1 GHAVLG
7 VDHRDDRVEPVV
19 LGDFVVH
26 EERLAHRAGVGHAG
40 RFYDDALE
48 VQFAGL
54 ALGAQVAQRAHQVAP
69 HRAADAAVAE
79 FDDFF
84 AGVLHQ
90 QVVVDAFGPELVF
103 DDRDAA
109 AMEFAKN
116 AFEQGGL
123 AGTEKAGEDR
133 DGDHFVQTALRIH
146 GKSTAKSLRAHGAPL
161 GGDNG
166 AAVAA
171 GRRIT
176 AQSGQGGKP
185 GPTPP
190 APCPG
195 TRKNA
200 AVIRWM
206 SLYGDE
212 LPDIKPWPREP

>member
-1 GHAVLG
+1 
-7 VDHRDDRVEPVV
+7 
-19 LGDFVVH
+19 
-26 EERLAHRAGVGHAG
+26 
-40 RFYDDALE
+40 
-48 VQFAGL
+48 
-54 ALGAQVAQRAHQVAP
+54 
-69 HRAADAAVAE
+69 
-79 FDDFF
+79 
-84 AGVLHQ
+84 
-90 QVVVDAFGPELVF
+90 
-103 DDRDAA
+103 
-109 AMEFAKN
+109 
-116 AFEQGGL
+116 
-123 AGTEKAGEDR
+123 
-133 DGDHFVQTALRIH
+133 QTALRIH

-190 APCPG
+190 APCAG

-212 LPDIKPWPREP
+212 LPDIKPWPREPGKRPAAPTRIDDAPSHLKQHDSGGVPVMMGAARLGLGFLLALRTQGPDFGFVSGQRKACARHAFGQLTAHGGVADFCYRPAPGAYHQQVMRRAGRVVAGCPGV